1 MDKNTIIG
9 LKQMDLLAGL
19 DFGTR
24 RVRRDAVKAMIACL
38 TAVRDAEQRYLDNVP
53 DNLQSSESFEIG
65 ECAVDAF
72 DEAID
77 LLIEAY

>member
-1 MDKNTIIG
+1 MPEMGPLT
-9 LKQMDLLAGL
+9 GL
-19 DFGTR
+19 DYGTR
-24 RVRRDAVKAMIACL
+24 RVRRDVVKAIIVCL

-65 ECAVDAF
+65 EYAVNAF

-77 LLIEAY
+77 ILTVAY

>member
-1 MDKNTIIG
+1 MPEIG
-9 LKQMDLLAGL
+9 LLAGL
-19 DFGTR
+19 DYGTR
-24 RVRRDAVKAMIACL
+24 RVRREAVKAMIVCL

-65 ECAVDAF
+65 ECAINAF

-77 LLIEAY
+77 ILSVAY